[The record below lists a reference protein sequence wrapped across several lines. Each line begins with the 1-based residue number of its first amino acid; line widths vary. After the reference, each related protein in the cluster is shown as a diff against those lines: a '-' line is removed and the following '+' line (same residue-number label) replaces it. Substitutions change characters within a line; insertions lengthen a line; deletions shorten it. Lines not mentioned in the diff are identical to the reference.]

1 MRIAFF
7 ASTEL
12 DETATA
18 AIAETIRRYTG
29 ETLNIGMCGNA
40 QNPIIAREIRKMQE
54 QEAKPTTQLI
64 VTSGTGSGVHP
75 WEINWQNECLIRFAD
90 EIILFTNGMERD
102 PELRNIL
109 IMTLEQGIPITRIY
123 C

>member
-75 WEINWQNECLIRFAD
+75 
-90 EIILFTNGMERD
+90 
-102 PELRNIL
+102 
-109 IMTLEQGIPITRIY
+109 
-123 C
+123 